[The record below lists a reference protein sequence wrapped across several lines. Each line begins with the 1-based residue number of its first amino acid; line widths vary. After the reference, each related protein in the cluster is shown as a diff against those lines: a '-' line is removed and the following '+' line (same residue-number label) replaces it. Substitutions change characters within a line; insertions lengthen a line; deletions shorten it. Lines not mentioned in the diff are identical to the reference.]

1 MKKLIAGN
9 WKMNGLTN
17 DAAALAQAV
26 IDKTSAINHVDWL
39 ICPPFI
45 HLNRVFDI
53 ADGTQIQLGAQDCA
67 PYAQG
72 ARTGDISADMIRDA
86 GCAYCIVGHSERRA
100 GHGEKDP
107 LVKTKAEQ
115 IIGQGL
121 TAIICVG
128 ETLEERENGD
138 AFTIVEKQIRG
149 SLPDNANA
157 ENTVIAYEPVWAIGT
172 GRAAMPQDVV
182 DMHGDIRKLL
192 ESMLATGHKMRIIY
206 GGSVKPENAAE
217 LMNLPHVNGALIGG
231 ASLKAD
237 DFIAIGQA
245 AKS

>member
-1 MKKLIAGN
+1 M
-9 WKMNGLTN
+9 
-17 DAAALAQAV
+17 
-26 IDKTSAINHVDWL
+26 
-39 ICPPFI
+39 
-45 HLNRVFDI
+45 
-53 ADGTQIQLGAQDCA
+53 
-67 PYAQG
+67 
-72 ARTGDISADMIRDA
+72 
-86 GCAYCIVGHSERRA
+86 
-100 GHGEKDP
+100 
-107 LVKTKAEQ
+107 
-115 IIGQGL
+115 
-121 TAIICVG
+121 
-128 ETLEERENGD
+128 EERENGD

>member
-9 WKMNGLTN
+9 WKMNGLGS
-17 DAAALAQAV
+17 DAVALAAQV
-26 IDKTSAINHVDWL
+26 VEKTSDINHVDWL
-39 ICPPFI
+39 VCPSFI
-45 HLNRVFDI
+45 HLNRV
-53 ADGTQIQLGAQDCA
+53 AGVVGGTSVALGAQDCS
-67 PYAQG
+67 PYGQG
-72 ARTGDISADMIRDA
+72 ARTGDISADMLKDA
-86 GCAYCIVGHSERRA
+86 GCTYGIVGHSERRA
-100 GHGEKDP
+100 GHNESDP
-107 LVKTKAEQ
+107 LVKAKAEQ
-115 IIGQGL
+115 LIAQNI

-128 ETLEERENGD
+128 ETLAERENGD
-138 AFTIVEKQIRG
+138 EFTVVETQIRG
-149 SLPDNANA
+149 SLPQGATA

-172 GRAAMPQDVV
+172 GKAATPQDVV
-182 DMHGDIRKLL
+182 DMHDGIRKLL

-245 AKS
+245 AK